1 MTNIKFNNETIREAV
16 KLWLEDEAAATKKY
30 GFINDWD
37 TSEVTDMSGL
47 FSDAHEF
54 NSPIGSWDVSSVTN
68 MEGIFRGA
76 KSFNQPIGN
85 WDVSNVEDMQAMF
98 SSSKSF
104 NQPIGNWDVSKV
116 RTMGFM
122 FCGAEA
128 FNQPIGNW
136 KTKNVKTFTSMFEG
150 AKSFNQPIG
159 DWDVHN
165 AVNMNYMFKDAIS
178 FNQPIGKWNVSKA
191 DKMSHFFSGATSF
204 NQNINDWDV
213 LNTSINSFFENAE
226 SFNQPLNNWKVCGS
240 LSKLFKG
247 ALNFN
252 QPLNNWKLKNQVH
265 SIEEIFMGAKSFNQD
280 ISSWDV
286 STQWK
291 LKSVFKNAESF
302 NQPIGKWDISNA
314 ENIDG
319 MLINAKS
326 FNQDLRQWQANEKL
340 KKTHGFLKGTE
351 SLNKEFYPFEEE
363 RKAAVYK
370 VDTSNLTITEKQKIT
385 KIKKLLLERNCDNID
400 LGIELLVG
408 LNDKNLFE
416 TFLKDCKIDKE
427 GNLITNKLF
436 SGSGP
441 AQPFLNY
448 ALINL
453 IANCPQDVPLDNSIY
468 IKNIVNLQINDEV
481 DNRNR
486 RDIRYNKFSIE
497 KFSNLKNLKIDIL
510 NGIKSSLFYTENEI
524 NLVLK
529 KGNDIQINE
538 CFPNIKSIEFNKP
551 MSNSFLKGLEECALL
566 EKLTIKC
573 YSSNSSKIIYK
584 AINNNLGL
592 KELYIDAGYRG
603 LQDLNFLK
611 YLKDLEKLS
620 ITSGVYEKVDL
631 TILKGNSK
639 LKYLHLNI
647 DSYDKIPE
655 EIIDKDLLDQLST
668 YYIQTNA
675 YSNSKRIIKKNY
687 N

>member
-1 MTNIKFNNETIREAV
+1 MIYLDNNGITVKAKKEAV
-16 KLWLEDEAAATKKY
+16 KGNTYILNGDEYYVAKDEWDLIHLIEQNKDLTKVVTTFIDKLSYLHSYLDED
-30 GFINDWD
+30 
-37 TSEVTDMSGL
+37 
-47 FSDAHEF
+47 F
-54 NSPIGSWDVSSVTN
+54 NQDISSWDVSNVTSMLELFN
-68 MEGIFRGA
+68 GA
-76 KSFNQPIGN
+76 KRFNQPIG
-85 WDVSNVEDMQAMF
+85 S
-98 SSSKSF
+98 
-104 NQPIGNWDVSKV
+104 WDVSKV

-159 DWDVHN
+159 DWDVHK

-213 LNTSINSFFENAE
+213 LITNINSFFENAD

-252 QPLNNWKLKNQVH
+252 QPLNNWKLKNQVY

-280 ISSWDV
+280 ISSWNV

-302 NQPIGKWDISNA
+302 NQPIGKWNISNA

-326 FNQDLRQWQANEKL
+326 FNHDLRQWQPNKKL

-351 SLNKEFYPFEEE
+351 SLKKEFYPFEEE
-363 RKAAVYK
+363 RKAPVYK
-370 VDTSNLTITEKQKIT
+370 VDASKLTIAEKQKIT
-385 KIKKLLLERNCDNID
+385 KIKKLLLERNFDNID
-400 LGIELLVG
+400 LGIELLIG

-453 IANCPQDVPLDNSIY
+453 IANCPQDVPLDRSIL
-468 IKNIVNLQINDEV
+468 IKNIVNLQINDDYDYRTRSDV
-481 DNRNR
+481 
-486 RDIRYNKFSIE
+486 RYNKFSIE

-538 CFPNIKSIEFNKP
+538 CFPNIKSIEFKEYI
-551 MSNSFLKGLEECALL
+551 SNSFIKGLEECALL
-566 EKLTIKC
+566 EKLTFKC
-573 YSSNSSKIIYK
+573 YEWNIINK

-592 KELYIDAGYRG
+592 KELYIDTGYRSPE
-603 LQDLNFLK
+603 DLYFLK
-611 YLKDLEKLS
+611 YLGNLEKLS
-620 ITSGVYEKVDL
+620 IVEYVHEKVDF
-631 TILKGNSK
+631 TTLKGNSK
-639 LKYLHLNI
+639 LKYLRLKI
-647 DSYDKIPE
+647 GSQDKIPD
-655 EIIDKDLLDQLST
+655 EIIDKELLDQLST
-668 YYIQTNA
+668 YYIETSA